1 MFGLMLFLREGTGE
15 AKILIFV
22 LSIFNADDVIQM
34 THSHWCPMVSSPHD
48 ALQHASYIQSLDPSL
63 SGLIM
68 VACRWDFCHLG
79 LKDTVSIDLILKLCD
94 IFCVTLA

>member
-22 LSIFNADDVIQM
+22 LSIFNAYDVIHM

-48 ALQHASYIQSLDPSL
+48 ALQHASYIQFSQSSSWWLAGGIS
-63 SGLIM
+63 
-68 VACRWDFCHLG
+68 
-79 LKDTVSIDLILKLCD
+79 
-94 IFCVTLA
+94 VT